1 MLLAEKLKKWVK
13 LVILQHMQGLQ
24 NVTGYYTEMKAVEV
38 SCDRVVQDI
47 VMECVE
53 VVIDMLSS
61 AQKKCYGK

>member
-1 MLLAEKLKKWVK
+1 
-13 LVILQHMQGLQ
+13 MQGLW

-53 VVIDMLSS
+53 VVIDILST
-61 AQKKCYGK
+61 A